1 MAKTRSSETQ
11 QTLRVFL
18 CSTVSVTVMPWL
30 FVVTNPS
37 AQQTVREFALRVAR
51 EYTVG
56 RQSPSRI
63 KVLDRAVSRQQAV
76 LTVKESAT
84 AGAIMELW
92 IRDVSKFG
100 VSLNGVRLAANVD
113 TQLSDGDRVTLGA
126 NGSAC
131 RVHWQPLRIAL
142 SGASAALAA
151 RVDSLLRQL
160 GAELVTAEFDFL
172 VMDQVSTMSQKL
184 LLALVA
190 AVDVVRP
197 EFLDQIVAD
206 ARAAIDAEP
215 PLPSPLDFAPVLT
228 NADLKRWRDVDG
240 VHLAPHADRRALF
253 RRQLFYFFVQ
263 ADFDILAAVIQR
275 GGGHAVRFD
284 APPIAASLRQHIAAN
299 IASEDEASAVVFVV
313 ADNES
318 APTDVQLVAAERN
331 AVLASRSALLQSLLT
346 AKPIS
351 AVVTADVK
359 PDPPQARVAID
370 VLMSRDAA
378 SHVQSSAALSTATI
392 RAKRPV
398 KRNTNDNVDDDDGD
412 EDGWMSRSEVR
423 TDRSEVAVARAAA
436 VTSGGGGGQSGTDDA
451 QLVVA
456 SSVKRFRKNAP
467 TTTNASSVVGE
478 FAEAREPA
486 RPELELFMRDRE
498 LEEKDDRRYAEQA
511 QELFAAA
518 AAQQMK
524 LTSAAAKRK
533 RN

>member
-1 MAKTRSSETQ
+1 
-11 QTLRVFL
+11 
-18 CSTVSVTVMPWL
+18 MPWVL
-30 FVVTNPS
+30 VVTNPT
-37 AQQTVREFALRVAR
+37 AQQTVREFSLRVAR
-51 EYTVG
+51 EYTIG

-84 AGAIMELW
+84 TSTTSSSAATMMELW

-100 VSLNGVRLAANVD
+100 TSLNGARLAANVD
-113 TQLSDGDRVTLGA
+113 TQLRDGDRVTLGA
-126 NGSAC
+126 NGSVC

-160 GAELVTAEFDFL
+160 GAELVAADFDFL

-190 AVDVVRP
+190 AVDVVRSD
-197 EFLDQIVAD
+197 FLAQIVAD
-206 ARAAIDAEP
+206 ARSTVDVEP
-215 PLPSPLDFAPVLT
+215 PLPSPLDFAPALT

-240 VHLAPHADRRALF
+240 VLLAPHGDRRALF

-263 ADFDILAAVIQR
+263 ADFDILAPVIQR
-275 GGGHAVRFD
+275 GGGHAVRFE
-284 APPIAASLRQHIAAN
+284 APVVAAALRQHIAAN
-299 IASEDEASAVVFVV
+299 IASDEASAVVFVV

-318 APTDVQLVAAERN
+318 APTDVQLVAAERSA
-331 AVLASRSALLQSLLT
+331 AVASRSALLQALLT

-351 AVVTADVK
+351 AASADTNK
-359 PDPPQARVAID
+359 SDGPARVAID
-370 VLMSRDAA
+370 LLMSRDATA
-378 SHVQSSAALSTATI
+378 SHVQAASSRAVQHLTVAKQQA
-392 RAKRPV
+392 AKR
-398 KRNTNDNVDDDDGD
+398 NGANDDGDDDD

-423 TDRSEVAVARAAA
+423 TERSEATTNGVV
-436 VTSGGGGGQSGTDDA
+436 GGVHGGTDDA

-467 TTTNASSVVGE
+467 TAANAAAVVGE

-486 RPELELFMRDRE
+486 RPELEQFMRDRE
-498 LEEKDDRRYAEQA
+498 LEEKDDRRYAQQA
-511 QELFAAA
+511 LELFAAA
-518 AAQQMK
+518 TAQAK
-524 LTSAAAKRK
+524 LPSSATKRK